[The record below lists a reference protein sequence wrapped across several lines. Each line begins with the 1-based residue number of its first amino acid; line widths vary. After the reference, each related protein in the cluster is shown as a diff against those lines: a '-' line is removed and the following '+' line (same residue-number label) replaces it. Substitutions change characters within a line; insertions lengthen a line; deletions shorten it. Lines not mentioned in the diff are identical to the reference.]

1 MVFQARERSHSLT
14 GDRHALPMGGLHAQ
28 GPRTPCTPTFAN
40 EKDAITNFVDFNPAD
55 FVKYKID
62 RYSEAGDL
70 RLSGSLH
77 VHLLS
82 GRGLKAAGRY
92 KRFRDLY
99 CVVEVDHVHKARTVV
114 RSGGLNFDWDE
125 RFQLDLLNNMEVEFL
140 IYSWDPQLRHRLCYR
155 TSLRLGNLFGS
166 GQMFQQIALRLHP
179 AGVLYLTLR
188 FTSLKEAYNRST
200 NTMAPLGQLFGV
212 SLETV
217 LENEASGFLVPLLV
231 KLCIQEIEKRG
242 LDIIGLY
249 RLCGSETKKK
259 MLREAFETNPEA
271 VDLSSENV
279 PDINVI
285 TSLLKEYLR
294 ELPEPV
300 FSSCLYQMLVDA
312 VGVFLPNDPDGNA
325 KLVFS
330 ILDCL
335 PKANRNCLVHLLD
348 HLASVTSQATRNKM
362 NPHNLAIC
370 FAPVLMLDTS
380 DYLDLQTEPS
390 IVQQLQILKYLIEIW
405 PKSQETL

>member
-1 MVFQARERSHSLT
+1 MPRQELRRLRNRTLSGLDTLRLGEQARERSHSLSLA
-14 GDRHALPMGGLHAQ
+14 GGGLAQ
-28 GPRTPCTPTFAN
+28 PPRTPCTPTFASQ
-40 EKDAITNFVDFNPAD
+40 KDAITNFVDFNPAD

-62 RYSEAGDL
+62 RYSDAGDL

-82 GRGLKAAGRY
+82 GRGLKAAGKY

-125 RFQLDLLNNMEVEFL
+125 KFQLDLLNNMEVEFL
-140 IYSWDPQLRHRLCYR
+140 IYSWDPQLRHRFDIKFCPTFVVLHNFLSRLCYR
-155 TSLRLGNLFGS
+155 TSLRLGNLFGVS
-166 GQMFQQIALRLHP
+166 QRYHQIALRLHP
-179 AGVLYLTLR
+179 AGVVYLTVR
-188 FTSLKEAYNRST
+188 FTSLLEAYNRST
-200 NTMAPLGQLFGV
+200 NTAHPGQLFGV
-212 SLETV
+212 SLESV
-217 LENEASGFLVPLLV
+217 VEQENSGFLVPLLV
-231 KLCIQEIEKRG
+231 KRCTTEIEKRG

-259 MLREAFETNPEA
+259 MLRESFEADPEA

-285 TSLLKEYLR
+285 TSKWPGLLWQFFHLPPSSSSLGLLKEYLR

-312 VGVFLPNDPDGNA
+312 LGVFLPNDPDGNA

-335 PKANRNCLVHLLD
+335 PKANRV
-348 HLASVTSQATRNKM
+348 SQT
-362 NPHNLAIC
+362 
-370 FAPVLMLDTS
+370 
-380 DYLDLQTEPS
+380 
-390 IVQQLQILKYLIEIW
+390 
-405 PKSQETL
+405 